1 MKFFGNAEGLCKAY
15 VEQEREKV
23 WLEKERIE
31 KERKEAEAKRL
42 EEERAAKGVVE
53 VYKKKEVIEKPPRKV
68 LMSNGEYALVPH
80 IDFEPKGPIGKKAQL
95 EIDKIKMSREQKLE
109 QEFLEDVAKKQ
120 KEDRVKAKAKKD
132 FEKKKIE
139 HGVADWNQKE

>member
-1 MKFFGNAEGLCKAY
+1 
-15 VEQEREKV
+15 
-23 WLEKERIE
+23 
-31 KERKEAEAKRL
+31 
-42 EEERAAKGVVE
+42 
-53 VYKKKEVIEKPPRKV
+53 
-68 LMSNGEYALVPH
+68 MSNGEYALVPH

-139 HGVADWNQKE
+139 HGVADWNQKEQEKQIVFKDGEAFKMKELESKHGLPEIALYNFEEEEQRDVQAVKLFMKKYNRLWKFLYNKYANCLF